1 MRSLLVRRPDTVVW
15 LLAGYFLLGFLIR
28 VFVLPDAL
36 RVDESQQAFFSQWLT
51 TGYDTQPPLFNWLQS
66 IFVSIFGLSVATV
79 AAPKS
84 IVLFLLFVT
93 YYKLAKLV
101 LEDRLF
107 AVIATLT
114 LLTIPQVFWQA
125 QRDLTHTVMQ
135 MLMIN
140 LLLWSTIKTLK
151 APSLASYL
159 MIGVS
164 LALGMMSKYN
174 FALVVVGTLVAV
186 WLHPEGKARLFN
198 RRFLLSIAVSLLLL
212 LPHGLWLI
220 ENVGVASDRTLSM
233 MATDAPAGALA
244 KFFKGPYEF
253 FELVV
258 VILGPSFLIYSIVF
272 GKPFIRNLRTSTL
285 WSRFFDTVFVVIAL
299 SVLAMIFAIG
309 ITAMRDRWMLPFLF
323 IAPIAWCVKMEA
335 GGVKSQDFAK
345 RFFWAPFVVMA
356 LTLPMFALRPTMP
369 LLFGRYENLNIPY
382 RDFVDQ
388 IVSAEGKRPGL
399 LLTDGWLPSGNLHL
413 QLPDVPA
420 ISTFFGNLKIGYE
433 WTAEKPILV
442 AWFADDGKNVLPQSL
457 DDWIRDN
464 LGPQY
469 VPADVKSANV
479 PYAHGRPEDTRAFG
493 YVWIYPK

>member
-1 MRSLLVRRPDTVVW
+1 M
-15 LLAGYFLLGFLIR
+15 
-28 VFVLPDAL
+28 
-36 RVDESQQAFFSQWLT
+36 E
-51 TGYDTQPPLFNWLQS
+51 TGC
-66 IFVSIFGLSVATV
+66 A
-79 AAPKS
+79 
-84 IVLFLLFVT
+84 
-93 YYKLAKLV
+93 
-101 LEDRLF
+101 
-107 AVIATLT
+107 
-114 LLTIPQVFWQA
+114 
-125 QRDLTHTVMQ
+125 
-135 MLMIN
+135 
-140 LLLWSTIKTLK
+140 
-151 APSLASYL
+151 
-159 MIGVS
+159 
-164 LALGMMSKYN
+164 
-174 FALVVVGTLVAV
+174 
-186 WLHPEGKARLFN
+186 
-198 RRFLLSIAVSLLLL
+198 
-212 LPHGLWLI
+212 
-220 ENVGVASDRTLSM
+220 
-233 MATDAPAGALA
+233 AGALA